1 MTKENAK
8 QIKELIEQF
17 QALIIEEEGWEPT
30 TSRDY
35 RILTWA
41 QLKRLEGIPD
51 RVTRLESNQNILA
64 GIQAAF
70 TVIAATLAGYLGIKK

>member
-1 MTKENAK
+1 MAKGNAK

-17 QALIIEEEGWEPT
+17 QALIVEEEGWEPT

-51 RVTRLESNQNILA
+51 RVSRLETNQGLIALFTT
-64 GIQAAF
+64 AA
-70 TVIAATLAGYLGIKK
+70 VSIAGYLGIRK

>member
-17 QALIIEEEGWEPT
+17 QALIVEEEGWEPT

-51 RVTRLESNQNILA
+51 RVSRLETNQGLFA
-64 GIQAAF
+64 VFTTAA
-70 TVIAATLAGYLGIKK
+70 VSIAAYLGIRK